1 MVRLLVMSDLENL
14 HTKSGPSAHIHFVGI
29 AGTAMGSV
37 AVAMKRS
44 GFQVTGS
51 DHNVYP
57 PMSNVLKEE
66 EIEFNTSFDVHNFD
80 PVPELTVIGNAISR
94 GNTELEYILQHKIHY
109 CSLAELICNYG
120 IQDKTSYVISGTHGK
135 STTTTLLAWIMTN
148 AGKNPGYMIGGVPND
163 LPSACALTDGDD
175 FIIEG
180 DEYDTAFFD
189 KRSKFIHYKPN
200 RLIINNL
207 EYDHVDIFPEFADM
221 KKSFYNVINIVSS
234 NGLIIANG
242 DDKNVYKLLE
252 NHPVVQKKL
261 VRVIQF
267 GYDEHNDW
275 QISDVHHKN
284 RMLKFTLT
292 DPIHNSLTIQSPAI
306 GKYQTYNITAAVA
319 TAINAG
325 IEVPL
330 IQKSVRTF
338 QGLKRRMDCRETA
351 AGIVVIDDFA
361 HHPSAIREMI
371 SAVRAGYQNRKIW
384 AVVEPRSNSM
394 RKTVFQ
400 SQLVE
405 ALSRADTA
413 IIAHINTP
421 EKIKENERLQPEKI
435 VKKLTSSGSDAEY
448 IPNIDDIV
456 SHIKKNA
463 VQEDIIIT
471 MSNGNFDNIHEKLIK
486 AFQ

>member
-1 MVRLLVMSDLENL
+1 MSDPENL
-14 HTKSGPSAHIHFVGI
+14 HTKSGMPTHIHFVGI
-29 AGTAMGSV
+29 AGSAMGSV
-37 AVAMKRS
+37 AIAMKRN
-44 GFQVTGS
+44 GILVTGS

-57 PMSNVLKEE
+57 PMSDVLNDEG
-66 EIEFNTSFDVHNFD
+66 IEFNTGFDVHDLD
-80 PVPELTVIGNAISR
+80 PVPDLTVIGNVVSR
-94 GNTELEYILQHKIHY
+94 GNTELEYILQHKIPY
-109 CSLAELICNYG
+109 CSLAELIRDYG
-120 IQDKTSYVISGTHGK
+120 IKDKTSHVISGTHGK

-148 AGKNPGYMIGGVPND
+148 AGKNPGYMIGGVPID
-163 LPSACALTDGDD
+163 LPSACVLTDGDD

-200 RLIINNL
+200 TLIINNL
-207 EYDHVDIFPEFADM
+207 EYDHVDIFPDFVDM

-242 DDKNVYKLLE
+242 DDKNVHELLE
-252 NHPVVQKKL
+252 NHLVVQKKL
-261 VRVIQF
+261 VRVVQF

-284 RMLKFTLT
+284 HMLQFSLT
-292 DPIHNSLTIQSPAI
+292 NPLHKSFTIQSPTI

-319 TAINAG
+319 AAINAG

-330 IQKSVRTF
+330 VQKSVQTF
-338 QGLKRRMDCRETA
+338 RGLKRRMDCKETT

-361 HHPSAIREMI
+361 HHPSAIREVI
-371 SAVRAGYQNRKIW
+371 GAVRAGYQNSKIW

-394 RKTVFQ
+394 RRTVFQ

-405 ALSRADTA
+405 ALSKADTA
-413 IIAHINTP
+413 IIAHINAP
-421 EKIKENERLQPEKI
+421 EKIRENERLQPEKI
-435 VKKLTSSGSDAEY
+435 VKELTSSGSDAKY
-448 IPNIDDIV
+448 IPNVDDIV

-463 VQEDIIIT
+463 DQGDIIIT
-471 MSNGNFDNIHEKLIK
+471 MSNGNFDNVHEKLIN